1 MGNFRGHAFP
11 GTMMLMLGVVHFLRA
26 SDVSFLRKLRTSQFW
41 ITFEAF
47 GFAFY
52 GALGAF
58 LEYLDG
64 VIVNHEI
71 FNVRESHQDH
81 IHITSM
87 VSMAGLLTLLH
98 QYKVLKAPGWGL
110 ALPAGL
116 CFIALYFTAHPQPD
130 ELLTFSHQ
138 VTAFLFFLYGV
149 SRSAEYLVNLHLGS
163 EHHTK
168 VNDLSVAYRQSGRQ
182 LSSSFYLLGIPDLL
196 RCCCRKLVRSRSDAA
211 QETLVGIHPAYTN
224 QKSYETVFPLIT
236 AFALFFN
243 GVWWW
248 EMAVSLFIQAN
259 KEEIGHN
266 MNGMHAVHFAYSHMI
281 YKHLLWVL
289 SAALLVSLFFR
300 WLESRLCIPQ
310 SSDIIELPAEIDD
323 LDLEV
328 DLQVDADH
336 GRRTPLHQ
344 L

>member
-1 MGNFRGHAFP
+1 VA
-11 GTMMLMLGVVHFLRA
+11 
-26 SDVSFLRKLRTSQFW
+26 
-41 ITFEAF
+41 
-47 GFAFY
+47 
-52 GALGAF
+52 GA
-58 LEYLDG
+58 
-64 VIVNHEI
+64 
-71 FNVRESHQDH
+71 
-81 IHITSM
+81 
-87 VSMAGLLTLLH
+87 
-98 QYKVLKAPGWGL
+98 APGWGL

-138 VTAFLFFLYGV
+138 VPFSPPQSEAVLLSSLLTFVCALQVTAFLFFLYGV

-163 EHHTK
+163 EHHAK

-289 SAALLVSLFFR
+289 SAALVISLFFR

-323 LDLEV
+323 LDLGV

-336 GRRTPLHQ
+336 GRRTPIHQ